1 MPPEFSSDIVM
12 YTGAFESTPQYQ
24 DIAGTPAKDSLVG
37 SDRAERLAGF
47 GGNDYANGG
56 GSQDIFV
63 LADFGGSYYTQQG
76 WNDSLYI
83 ADFTAGEDKLQLNAT
98 PPGTASRYTSEL
110 GNGGLWLYDQGD
122 AIAFLLGTSS
132 FDFNKDA
139 IYLQDL
145 TSAPARAEPTQPAA
159 EKRILKE
166 AVIEKVVSAVVV
178 EEAVSEKV
186 EPETVKPTEERT
198 EERTEAFFLQ
208 LGIPQYE
215 DIVGSLADDHLI
227 GSGRTEKLIG
237 FGGNDYAAGGSGADL
252 FILGD
257 FGSSY
262 YAQNGWQDS
271 IYIEDF
277 TVGVDQLQ
285 LQGSADRYTAEADQ
299 SGTWLY
305 DQGDA
310 IAYLKNVGT
319 LNLNEMRYLSL

>member
-1 MPPEFSSDIVM
+1 MNSEINSDIVM
-12 YTGAFESTPQYQ
+12 FAGAFNSTLQYR
-24 DIAGTPAKDSLVG
+24 DIAGTPENNPLVG

-56 GSQDIFV
+56 GGQDIFV

-132 FDFNKDA
+132 FDFDRDT

-145 TSAPARAEPTQPAA
+145 TLAPGLAEPVQPVT
-159 EKRILKE
+159 EQLVSEETGLKE
-166 AVIEKVVSAVVV
+166 TDLKETGQEKIGSEAVVS
-178 EEAVSEKV
+178 EAM
-186 EPETVKPTEERT
+186 TATAERPA
-198 EERTEAFFLQ
+198 EFFSQ

-215 DIVGSLADDHLI
+215 DIVGSLADDQLI
-227 GSGRTEKLIG
+227 GNGNQEKLIG

-310 IAYLKNVGT
+310 IAYLKNVST